1 MAEQLYMPF
10 DNYGKDGKS
19 VQRVPKHSRL
29 HPMIPRQYTMEW
41 RQDMKNR
48 SHIIEN
54 AKLGNIPHYEH
65 DDSLFLEKREQM
77 HYNVEDR
84 ARIEAK
90 YQMPPRSK
98 LLRPDFHHHTSR
110 YQSELMA
117 RRDDFDTQKQMAGQY
132 YSGQS

>member
-1 MAEQLYMPF
+1 MRNCFWPLQ
-10 DNYGKDGKS
+10 
-19 VQRVPKHSRL
+19 
-29 HPMIPRQYTMEW
+29 
-41 RQDMKNR
+41 
-48 SHIIEN
+48 N

-65 DDSLFLEKREQM
+65 DDALFLEKREQM

-110 YQSELMA
+110 SVWLSKANADMLAKTNVEWLATASHM
-117 RRDDFDTQKQMAGQY
+117 
-132 YSGQS
+132 S

>member
-1 MAEQLYMPF
+1 MRY
-10 DNYGKDGKS
+10 DGYGKDGKS
-19 VQRVPKHSRL
+19 VQRVPRHSRL
-29 HPMIPRQYTMEW
+29 HPIIPRSYTMEW

-48 SHIIEN
+48 KHIIEN
-54 AKLGNIPHYEH
+54 ASLGNIPHYEH

-117 RRDDFDTQKQMAGQY
+117 RRDDFETQKQLSAQY
-132 YSGQS
+132 YRN